1 MDETTPQGA
10 EPQLEGAWDGLDA
23 LEPGMGWMAAG
34 GPGPLAGTTLLKL
47 LSVTMVWWLPYDAG
61 LEWLLT
67 GLSCPQCSV
76 TICRRSVSGFSPALS
91 PPCG

>member
-1 MDETTPQGA
+1 MDETTPQGV
-10 EPQLEGAWDGLDA
+10 EPQLEGAWPA
-23 LEPGMGWMAAG
+23 LEPWTGWMAAG

-47 LSVTMVWWLPYDAG
+47 LSVTMVWWLPYYAG